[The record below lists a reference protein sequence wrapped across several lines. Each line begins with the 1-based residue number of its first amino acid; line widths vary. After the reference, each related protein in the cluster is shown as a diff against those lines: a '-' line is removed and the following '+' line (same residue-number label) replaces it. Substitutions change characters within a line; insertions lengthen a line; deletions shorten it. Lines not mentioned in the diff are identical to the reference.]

1 MLLLSIKRECIKNT
15 LEILVIKTQE
25 IKGSHCGG
33 SKGILVMNFGL
44 GNDVIIFKFNGIK
57 G

>member
-1 MLLLSIKRECIKNT
+1 MLLLSIRRECIKNT